1 VDMNIQIDEDT
12 AGSLNLTE
20 DQLRFE
26 LAVGLFVDNKLSLGR
41 AARVAGMDSIQFQ
54 RELAARRIPLHYG
67 VEEFRQDLRTIESLS
82 AH

>member
-1 VDMNIQIDEDT
+1 MNIQIDEDT